1 MLESSSEEDAMKKE
15 EASQKEVSCSKK
27 ETTKDMMVRW
37 SEGAKCAPRMSRF
50 GGSSAPRVLLHL
62 NILLYIYV

>member
-15 EASQKEVSCSKK
+15 EASQKEVSCSK